1 MPRPT
6 NALIVDDEPHVRVF
20 VRMLLREAG
29 IADVWEA
36 ANGVEAI
43 EQLNAHEPQLLL
55 LDVNLPLMSGL
66 EVLRELTG
74 AGWDLPVVMMT
85 AESSMKTVKEA
96 ADLGARGYLLKQS
109 PKEESLARLRE
120 ILDELAAE

>member
-20 VRMLLREAG
+20 VRMLLREVG
-29 IADVWEA
+29 IADAWEA

-43 EQLNAHEPQLLL
+43 EQLNAHEPELLL
-55 LDVNLPLMSGL
+55 LDVNLPRMSGL
-66 EVLRELTG
+66 EVLRELKA

-96 ADLGARGYLLKQS
+96 AELGACGYLLKQS
-109 PKEESLARLRE
+109 PKEECLARLRE